1 LDNLFEFC
9 EVKQHLAFQEI
20 WSSFNRQQLHF
31 SLLYRPGVSAAA
43 PTNSRSFAFDQDAVL
58 ASGLAAAAVL
68 LTNVGAGSKPKKTK
82 FQLIAEN
89 STLSDWIA
97 KLHSACQN
105 GSVIALNLNLQ
116 SCTPNPINQLI
127 QRRAR
132 LAHTSTISRHH
143 HWVNNCGAASDVP
156 GTSHYITKN
165 LRTATGI

>member
-1 LDNLFEFC
+1 MRC
-9 EVKQHLAFQEI
+9 WRVV
-20 WSSFNRQQLHF
+20 WQQRLCF
-31 SLLYRPGVSAAA
+31 
-43 PTNSRSFAFDQDAVL
+43 
-58 ASGLAAAAVL
+58 L
-68 LTNVGAGSKPKKTK
+68 LTWAPDQSQKKQNSST
-82 FQLIAEN
+82 LIAEN